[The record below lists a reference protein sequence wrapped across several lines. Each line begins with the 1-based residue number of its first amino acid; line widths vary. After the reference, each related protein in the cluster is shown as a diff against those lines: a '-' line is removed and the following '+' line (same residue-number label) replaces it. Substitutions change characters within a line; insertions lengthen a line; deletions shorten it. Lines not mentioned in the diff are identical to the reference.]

1 MDDSII
7 VTTPAQLRAIIADEV
22 SAILPKLADFRR
34 KNEPVE
40 TDRMCVEDAVKF
52 LTVQGIPTTRATLY
66 DLVYKRAIP
75 YKKFG
80 RRTVFSKKKSCCR
93 GSNPVPSIRRTG
105 GPLLHCVS
113 PRAHA
118 GNEYEIAPKPVMF
131 MIGVF
136 ERRVFCGFGA

>member
-66 DLVYKRAIP
+66 NLVYKHTIP

-80 RRTVFSKKKSCCR
+80 RRTVFSKKELLSWIESRTVHSEDKRAAAALRISE
-93 GSNPVPSIRRTG
+93 SARR
-105 GPLLHCVS
+105 
-113 PRAHA
+113 
-118 GNEYEIAPKPVMF
+118 K
-131 MIGVF
+131 
-136 ERRVFCGFGA
+136 